1 VSILETEIF
10 LIETDASPGISG
22 SIVLLFLREHISLP
36 VGELFAL
43 GDSFAKEVGI
53 EFGKAHI
60 LDTKLSHMVLQV
72 DEAASIE
79 FATLMELEK
88 VIMPRETNL
97 LDLGR
102 FEQLD
107 DRSTEPYPVETKEET
122 GIVGAD
128 LKE

>member
-1 VSILETEIF
+1 MVVLSFFESDVF
-10 LIETDASPGISG
+10 LIKTDTSPGICG

-60 LDTKLSHMVLQV
+60 LDTKLSHVVLQV
-72 DEAASIE
+72 DEATSIE

-88 VIMPRETNL
+88 VIMP
-97 LDLGR
+97 
-102 FEQLD
+102 
-107 DRSTEPYPVETKEET
+107 
-122 GIVGAD
+122 
-128 LKE
+128 